1 MGGGRLWR
9 PVVDKKAGLK
19 LNEIRKLEV
28 LYSLM
33 EDPGA
38 SGCLS
43 LVGVPEV
50 SP

>member
-28 LYSLM
+28 LYTPWWRTL
-33 EDPGA
+33 GHLA
-38 SGCLS
+38 ACLW
-43 LVGVPEV
+43 
-50 SP
+50 